1 MLSILHGQVG
11 LAKKNY
17 KRRKSN
23 GETICVYHF
32 NCFFLEIS
40 ILAIKNIG
48 HDQSGR
54 VSEKG
59 PS

>member
-1 MLSILHGQVG
+1 MLSIST
-11 LAKKNY
+11 AKL
-17 KRRKSN
+17 SVSM
-23 GETICVYHF
+23 IF

-54 VSEKG
+54 VSGKG
-59 PS
+59 LS